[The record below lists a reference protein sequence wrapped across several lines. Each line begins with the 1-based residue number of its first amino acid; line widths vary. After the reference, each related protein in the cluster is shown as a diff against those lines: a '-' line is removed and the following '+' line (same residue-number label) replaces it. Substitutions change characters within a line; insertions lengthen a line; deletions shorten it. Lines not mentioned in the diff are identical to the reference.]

1 MGCFKSMLAK
11 RIVLWYILIG
21 SFVIF
26 PLTFNVGLGCRF
38 LNVGYENQDEIQ
50 SIGAFSVA
58 IYDAQTRGNNNFL
71 GCVKPSQFWQEETS
85 YDVGF
90 TTIRI
95 ASAFMLAFIVVATLI
110 CVCLQCFNK
119 HGKSHLW
126 GIMRVC
132 YIGAAISQA
141 AMYSVFASDMCKDDY
156 EEDDDSFKGFLLFN
170 LGDKKCAPGHTGI
183 IGVVNFALLVGM
195 IVATFNS
202 LPPRNPV
209 FQCWGGD
216 IDWDEES
223 EDGSTSEEDSDLER
237 MRSMESVDDSV
248 SLFSSRKSRKS
259 SRSIGKGDA
268 ESVAENGF
276 SRYSVASKSV
286 ASQSEKSSVVSKQE
300 KSTLLEEGSIKSKQ
314 STKPVENDEMTVG
327 SKSTAKSKSK
337 VPGIGKFFQKK
348 RSEPT
353 DIESVAST
361 KKSTTKLETVDESKP
376 EENITSEGSQIGDV
390 LNTVSSA
397 GLNTMSSA
405 LSCSSGATYEVTN
418 FVIQLIEMTEL
429 EAGGRRVKMS
439 DNDNEVEII
448 DEYPKVPGGKIV
460 SSDSDVAVVRTEF
473 YDLGSRTI
481 KTITHRDGSKTIV
494 TTILVEHG
502 ATGSVKSAQKSTA
515 ASTAQ
520 PPTYPKLLEPPVEMA
535 YSAASIESLN
545 SSKYNITAGPS
556 SVTTYKGTGKKKDML
571 GQGDLALSVGTTSLK
586 SAKK

>member
-1 MGCFKSMLAK
+1 MVDINTCPYFFYEI
-11 RIVLWYILIG
+11 RWYILIG

-50 SIGAFSVA
+50 SIGAFTVA
-58 IYDAQTRGNNNFL
+58 IYDPQTRGNNNFL

-90 TTIRI
+90 TTIRV
-95 ASAFMLAFIVVATLI
+95 ACAFMLAFTIVATLI

-126 GIMRVC
+126 GIMRIC

-156 EEDDDSFKGFLLFN
+156 DEEDDDSFKGFLLFN
-170 LGDKKCAPGHTGI
+170 LGDKKCAPGQTGI
-183 IGVVNFALLVGM
+183 LGMVNFALLVGM
-195 IVATFNS
+195 VVASFNS

-223 EDGSTSEEDSDLER
+223 EDGSTSEEDSDLQR
-237 MRSMESVDDSV
+237 MKSMESADDSV

-259 SRSIGKGDA
+259 FRASGKDEA
-268 ESVAENGF
+268 ESVAEKGF
-276 SRYSVASKSV
+276 SGHSVASKSI
-286 ASQSEKSSVVSKQE
+286 ASVVSKKE
-300 KSTLLEEGSIKSKQ
+300 KYALAEEGSVKSKQ
-314 STKPVENDEMTVG
+314 SKPVEIDEMTVG

-337 VPGIGKFFQKK
+337 IPGIGKFFQKK
-348 RSEPT
+348 KSETT

-361 KKSTTKLETVDESKP
+361 KKSATKLQTVDEIKP
-376 EENITSEGSQIGDV
+376 ESNITSEGSQLGDI
-390 LNTVSSA
+390 LNTMSSA

-405 LSCSSGATYEVTN
+405 LSCSSGATLEITN

-429 EAGGRRVKMS
+429 EAGGRRVKMA

-448 DEYPKVPGGKIV
+448 DEYPKVPGGEIV

-481 KTITHRDGSKTIV
+481 KTITHKDGSKTIV
-494 TTILVEHG
+494 TTIVVEHG
-502 ATGSVKSAQKSTA
+502 STESIKSVQMSTA
-515 ASTAQ
+515 P
-520 PPTYPKLLEPPVEMA
+520 PPTYPKLLEPPVEKT
-535 YSAASIESLN
+535 YSVASIESQN

-571 GQGDLALSVGTTSLK
+571 GQGDLALSVGTTSVK
-586 SAKK
+586 SVKK